1 MIRQYFKQA
10 LAMLKENPLLSLISI
25 AGTALAIAMIMVLVI
40 VYVIKT
46 ANYYPETNRSRMLYI
61 NWGIYTEG
69 NKDGVAGNSFHL
81 IKECFYPIGTAE
93 AVTAVSSRRRY
104 LLSTPAG
111 ENEYKAEAVF
121 TDERF
126 WKVFPFRFLSGTS
139 FTEEEVQSGIRK
151 VVINET
157 LARNL
162 YGTIEVTG
170 KTLLVSYTEYTICGV
185 VPDVST
191 LAEVAY
197 AEIWMPHTTTQ
208 FPISEWTYNSLGEFS
223 CYILAYSKSDFAKIR
238 QEAEQNVKRYNDTL
252 SGGEYKLNGQP
263 DAHFAH
269 TFREG
274 RRSADM
280 GRVIIRYV
288 IVLLILL
295 LVPAINLSSMTLSR
309 MRKRVAEIGVR
320 KAFGATQ
327 TNLLIQILSESL
339 ILSITGGIIGLGLS
353 YVAIFTMKEWLLQT
367 YLAAMSD
374 GITSLHADMMINPVI
389 FLYAF
394 LFCLILNL
402 LSAGIP
408 AWKVSRENVIN
419 ALNEIE

>member
-1 MIRQYFKQA
+1 
-10 LAMLKENPLLSLISI
+10 MLKENPLLSLISI

-40 VYVIKT
+40 AYVVKT

-61 NWGIYTEG
+61 NWGFYSEG
-69 NKDGVAGNSFHL
+69 NRNGVSGNSFHL
-81 IKECFYPIGTAE
+81 IKECFYPMKTAE
-93 AVTAVSSRRRY
+93 TVTAVSGIRRY

-126 WKVFPFRFLSGTS
+126 WKVFPFRFLSGTP

-162 YGTIEVTG
+162 YGTIEATG
-170 KTLLVSYTEYTICGV
+170 KTLLVSYTEYTVCGV

-208 FPISEWTYNSLGEFS
+208 FPASDWTYNSLGDFS
-223 CYILAYSKSDFAKIR
+223 CYILARSKTDFDAIR
-238 QEAEQNVKRYNDTL
+238 QEAEQHVKRYNDAL
-252 SGGEYKLNGQP
+252 GGGEYTLNGQP
-263 DAHFAH
+263 DAHFVH

-274 RRSADM
+274 NRFADI
-280 GRVIIRYV
+280 RYVVVRYV

-327 TNLLIQILSESL
+327 TNLLIQVLSENL
-339 ILSITGGIIGLGLS
+339 LLSIIGGIVGLGVS
-353 YVAIFTMKEWLLQT
+353 YVAIFTMREWLLQT
-367 YLAAMSD
+367 GIRD
-374 GITSLHADMMINPVI
+374 GVASLHADMMINPAI

-402 LSAGIP
+402 LSAGVP
-408 AWKVSRENVIN
+408 AWRVSRENIIN